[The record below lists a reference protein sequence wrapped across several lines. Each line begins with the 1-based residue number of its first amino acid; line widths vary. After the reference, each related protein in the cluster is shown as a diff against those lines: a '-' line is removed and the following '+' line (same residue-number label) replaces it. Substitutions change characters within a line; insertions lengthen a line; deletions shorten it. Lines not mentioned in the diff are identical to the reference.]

1 MNETDT
7 SGTGSSTSGR
17 GPPEET
23 AAAAAAAAEA
33 ASGFLLVHFRIAQYK
48 PELDAADTSA
58 AGQTFR
64 SPQNRPQLLQQQID
78 DHDVDDVDIVII
90 FN

>member
-23 AAAAAAAAEA
+23 AAAAAAAEA

>member
-78 DHDVDDVDIVII
+78 DHDVDIVII

>member
-23 AAAAAAAAEA
+23 AAAAAEA